1 MTVNGSLCICI
12 VCYKLLYVNL
22 NFAFD
27 FRKMYDEFRSLAV
40 EDASA
45 GYRYYLWLLAVV
57 DNVVY

>member
-1 MTVNGSLCICI
+1 MDHYVFVSFVINYCMLILI
-12 VCYKLLYVNL
+12 LLL
-22 NFAFD
+22 I

-45 GYRYYLWLLAVV
+45 GYRYYLWLLAIV

>member
-1 MTVNGSLCICI
+1 MDHYVFVSFVINYCMLILI
-12 VCYKLLYVNL
+12 LLL
-22 NFAFD
+22 I